1 MYCLVTGGKLGAIKG
16 EMTRGVVGVPDGA
29 NTDNTGN
36 TEQEPGTAEEQVQQ
50 EIASTEVMN
59 WWRSIF
65 GFGGEPQP
73 HESGGG
79 GTGGQFMFANLD
91 ELDAVITRWEDEREG
106 ILADRDVI
114 RDTFHANAAPAGDV
128 MSNVQFT
135 ASQASLAN
143 MYQHNDAMLRYAE
156 NYIAKL
162 RASRKQ
168 MATMDEG
175 ARDNLR
181 GVREA

>member
-1 MYCLVTGGKLGAIKG
+1 
-16 EMTRGVVGVPDGA
+16 VVGVPDGA
-29 NTDNTGN
+29 NTDNTDN
-36 TEQEPGTAEEQVQQ
+36 TEQEPGTPQEQVEQ

-59 WWRSIF
+59 WWRSLF
-65 GFGGEPQP
+65 GLGGPAQP

-91 ELDAVITRWEDEREG
+91 ELDRVIARWEEERDG
-106 ILADRDVI
+106 ILADREAI
-114 RDTFHANAAPAGDV
+114 REAYDTIAPPAGDM
-128 MSNVQFT
+128 MSNVQVG

-143 MYQHNDAMLRYAE
+143 MYQHNNAMLRYAE

-162 RASRKQ
+162 RSSREQ
-168 MATMDEG
+168 MAVMDEG

-181 GVREA
+181 SVREA